1 MQYVSFTLNFKII
14 KVFVL
19 PGWPFKNKSLGF
31 PIFKYKNLGEKNPK
45 MLKKIQIAFEVWKR
59 KFSFYFMGTVFT
71 KLILV

>member
-1 MQYVSFTLNFKII
+1 MFTKN
-14 KVFVL
+14 VL
-19 PGWPFKNKSLGF
+19 
-31 PIFKYKNLGEKNPK
+31 IFKYKNLGEKTPK